1 VRNQSRKIEIYLK
14 DGFLVDVIKARDVET
29 VLRALEGR
37 TKPSEVK
44 FEMGGKLLEGEYLEV
59 FSFVIV
65 PLDERRQQFFNEGQI
80 LLLYKGVNLF

>member
-1 VRNQSRKIEIYLK
+1 MRNQSRKIEIYLK

-44 FEMGGKLLEGEYLEV
+44 FEMGGELLEGEYLEV
-59 FSFVIV
+59 ISFVIV
-65 PLDERRQQFFNEGQI
+65 PLDERRQQFFNEGQV

>member
-14 DGFLVDVIKARDVET
+14 DGFFVDVIKARDVGT

-44 FEMGGKLLEGEYLEV
+44 FEIGGELLEAEYLEV
-59 FSFVIV
+59 TSFAIV

-80 LLLYKGVNLF
+80 LLLHKGVNLF